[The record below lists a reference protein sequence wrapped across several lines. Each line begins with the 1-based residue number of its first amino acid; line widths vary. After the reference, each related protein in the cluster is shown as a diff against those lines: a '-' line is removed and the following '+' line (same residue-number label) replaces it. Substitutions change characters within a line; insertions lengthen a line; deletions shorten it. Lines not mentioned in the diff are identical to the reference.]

1 MSGDEKKDLG
11 SLSGDADEGLES
23 LNGDEDGGLGLKSGD
38 ECDGLE
44 SSETRS
50 SDQGRIFWMRRMEV
64 TMRRMLSKE
73 VVRKLHLRK

>member
-11 SLSGDADEGLES
+11 SLSGD
-23 LNGDEDGGLGLKSGD
+23 EDGGLELKSGD

-64 TMRRMLSKE
+64 TMRRILSKE
-73 VVRKLHLRK
+73 VVRRLHLRK